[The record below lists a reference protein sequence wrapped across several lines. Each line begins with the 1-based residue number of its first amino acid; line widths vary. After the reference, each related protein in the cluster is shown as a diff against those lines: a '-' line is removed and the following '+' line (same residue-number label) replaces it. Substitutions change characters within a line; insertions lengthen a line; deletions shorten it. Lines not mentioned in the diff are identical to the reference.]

1 MNITDLYLIIN
12 SRCNLKCPF
21 CIRKNLTFMD
31 GMSMSTVCQIFE
43 SIEGIFDN
51 IGSVIIT
58 GGEPTLHP
66 NFFDIV
72 DMACN
77 RFKRVLINSNGVFST
92 EIAEALKERMAH
104 NLYVQ
109 ISLDGL
115 KGVHDKLRGNG
126 SFEKTVNSI
135 NAFSEA
141 SSHLIIS
148 TTVGKA
154 NIESVKDMP
163 EFLEGLSFRYWKV
176 SQEQIEKPSVNAI
189 IDNNIWNAFV
199 DLLINKSCFMLSIKK
214 MFDFNLMKAYLA
226 HGVELNNCIR
236 NCGYGKENVYINSS
250 KNILYCSCVNKVI
263 GNLDD
268 DEIETIRYRVKNS
281 SSVVIPPESI
291 CSKCAYK
298 LICNSGC
305 PGYSLKFFGKIGMGD
320 IRCPKVRRAY
330 FNPTQ

>member
-1 MNITDLYLIIN
+1 
-12 SRCNLKCPF
+12 
-21 CIRKNLTFMD
+21 
-31 GMSMSTVCQIFE
+31 
-43 SIEGIFDN
+43 
-51 IGSVIIT
+51 
-58 GGEPTLHP
+58 
-66 NFFDIV
+66 
-72 DMACN
+72 
-77 RFKRVLINSNGVFST
+77 
-92 EIAEALKERMAH
+92 MAH

-135 NAFSEA
+135 NAFSEV

-189 IDNNIWNAFV
+189 IDKNIWNAFV

-214 MFDFNLMKAYLA
+214 IFDFNLMKAYLA

-330 FNPTQ
+330 FNPT

>member
-31 GMSMSTVCQIFE
+31 DMSMSTVCQIFE

-135 NAFSEA
+135 NAFSEV

-176 SQEQIEKPSVNAI
+176 RI
-189 IDNNIWNAFV
+189 F
-199 DLLINKSCFMLSIKK
+199 
-214 MFDFNLMKAYLA
+214 
-226 HGVELNNCIR
+226 
-236 NCGYGKENVYINSS
+236 
-250 KNILYCSCVNKVI
+250 
-263 GNLDD
+263 
-268 DEIETIRYRVKNS
+268 
-281 SSVVIPPESI
+281 
-291 CSKCAYK
+291 YK
-298 LICNSGC
+298 
-305 PGYSLKFFGKIGMGD
+305 
-320 IRCPKVRRAY
+320 
-330 FNPTQ
+330 

>member
-31 GMSMSTVCQIFE
+31 DMSMSTVCQIFE

-135 NAFSEA
+135 NAFSEV

-199 DLLINKSCFMLSIKK
+199 DLLINAE
-214 MFDFNLMKAYLA
+214 N
-226 HGVELNNCIR
+226 G
-236 NCGYGKENVYINSS
+236 GY
-250 KNILYCSCVNKVI
+250 
-263 GNLDD
+263 
-268 DEIETIRYRVKNS
+268 
-281 SSVVIPPESI
+281 PPTQ
-291 CSKCAYK
+291 
-298 LICNSGC
+298 N
-305 PGYSLKFFGKIGMGD
+305 GD
-320 IRCPKVRRAY
+320 IRSLFWLFSLMALQ
-330 FNPTQ
+330 N